1 MCFLFALQIIICM
14 FCPFLIL
21 PLIHFVPDEHT
32 EREAAAR
39 RKQKSL
45 NSKSMRYVRRRSDK
59 GEGVEMQKVETV
71 NGNPKITTDE
81 EVAEGGDG
89 DDLVDYIP
97 GKRAFRQIS
106 YSCTD
111 RRRLLVS
118 LLVAI
123 WCCVETIFRS

>member
-1 MCFLFALQIIICM
+1 
-14 FCPFLIL
+14 
-21 PLIHFVPDEHT
+21 
-32 EREAAAR
+32 
-39 RKQKSL
+39 
-45 NSKSMRYVRRRSDK
+45 
-59 GEGVEMQKVETV
+59 MQKVETV
-71 NGNPKITTDE
+71 NGKPKITTDE
-81 EVAEGGDG
+81 EAEGGDG

-97 GKRAFRQIS
+97 GKRAFGQIS

>member
-1 MCFLFALQIIICM
+1 
-14 FCPFLIL
+14 
-21 PLIHFVPDEHT
+21 
-32 EREAAAR
+32 
-39 RKQKSL
+39 
-45 NSKSMRYVRRRSDK
+45 
-59 GEGVEMQKVETV
+59 MQKVETV

-97 GKRAFRQIS
+97 GKRAFDQITK
-106 YSCTD
+106 SCTD

-123 WCCVETIFRS
+123 WCCVETMFPS